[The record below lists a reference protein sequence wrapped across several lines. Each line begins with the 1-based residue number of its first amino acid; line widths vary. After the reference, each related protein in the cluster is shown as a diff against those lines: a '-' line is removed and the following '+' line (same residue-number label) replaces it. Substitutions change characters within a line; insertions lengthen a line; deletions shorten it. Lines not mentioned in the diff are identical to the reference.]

1 MIEENS
7 NDVIWTCILDLSPA
21 MLILSIDRLVNG
33 RCRVGQVF
41 TQEELHSEQQIWR
54 FHSSPWPLSLAL
66 LGGHRAKPERNEI
79 IQQLKSPSHEA
90 TTIPKANDSS
100 IVVSREY
107 KASYLGQVYNKRFMW
122 SYPPQG
128 QFNSIFDVFLSS
140 KCNTD
145 KPTKVIFGSK
155 FNVWNKRKT

>member
-1 MIEENS
+1 M
-7 NDVIWTCILDLSPA
+7 
-21 MLILSIDRLVNG
+21 
-33 RCRVGQVF
+33 VGAEWVRYLLKRNY
-41 TQEELHSEQQIWR
+41 TVDSR
-54 FHSSPWPLSLAL
+54 FGDSTPLLGHCHL
-66 LGGHRAKPERNEI
+66 LCWGGHRAKPERNEI

-90 TTIPKANDSS
+90 TKIPKANNSS

-107 KASYLGQVYNKRFMW
+107 KASYLGQVNNKRFMW

-155 FNVWNKRKT
+155 FNV